1 MEPIANENCDF
12 NLFDIGIHCATRLR
26 MGGICISL
34 QLKKVFLLPALC
46 NFWRIVH
53 LKLYFTL
60 MMLINLFVHVCMIC
74 YAP

>member
-1 MEPIANENCDF
+1 MEPIMKIVS
-12 NLFDIGIHCATRLR
+12 NLFDIRIHCATRLR

-34 QLKKVFLLPALC
+34 QLKKIVFLLPALC
-46 NFWRIVH
+46 NFWSIVH

-60 MMLINLFVHVCMIC
+60 MLMHLFVHVCMIC

>member
-1 MEPIANENCDF
+1 MEPIMKIVT
-12 NLFDIGIHCATRLR
+12 NLFDIHCTTRLR

-34 QLKKVFLLPALC
+34 QIVFLLPALC

-60 MMLINLFVHVCMIC
+60 MMLMTLFVRVCMIC